1 MGNRSMALQASAS
14 LLTTH
19 FGRTKMI
26 RHTRLS
32 VDVTDTYT
40 SALYQRYQELRDALH
55 RLERDRRGASESDLR
70 MLKDQVQIAIDYI
83 LETSPDSGFYANN

>member
-1 MGNRSMALQASAS
+1 
-14 LLTTH
+14 
-19 FGRTKMI
+19 MI